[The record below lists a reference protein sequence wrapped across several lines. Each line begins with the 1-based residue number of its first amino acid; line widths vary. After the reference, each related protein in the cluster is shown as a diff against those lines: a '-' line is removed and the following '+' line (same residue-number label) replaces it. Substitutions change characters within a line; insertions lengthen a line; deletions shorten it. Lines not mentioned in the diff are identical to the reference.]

1 MCSSDLARA
10 AVLAPETL
18 PSARV
23 LAQMQSQFGGSHDA
37 FVRAQSQRTRSHMLE
52 LDLPADVAAHMAE
65 LATESLAEQA
75 RIEAADTMP
84 FEIYRQH
91 YLAPE
96 RLRLPRG
103 TPVPAA

>member
-1 MCSSDLARA
+1 
-10 AVLAPETL
+10 
-18 PSARV
+18 
-23 LAQMQSQFGGSHDA
+23 
-37 FVRAQSQRTRSHMLE
+37 MLE
-52 LDLPADVAAHMAE
+52 RELPADVAAHMGE

>member
-1 MCSSDLARA
+1 
-10 AVLAPETL
+10 
-18 PSARV
+18 
-23 LAQMQSQFGGSHDA
+23 
-37 FVRAQSQRTRSHMLE
+37 
-52 LDLPADVAAHMAE
+52 MAE

-84 FEIYRQH
+84 FETYRQH

>member
-1 MCSSDLARA
+1 MLA
-10 AVLAPETL
+10 
-18 PSARV
+18 
-23 LAQMQSQFGGSHDA
+23 
-37 FVRAQSQRTRSHMLE
+37 
-52 LDLPADVAAHMAE
+52 LDLPTNVAAHMAE

-84 FEIYRQH
+84 FEIYRQQ

-103 TPVPAA
+103 APVPAA